1 MIQKLWPAEAS
12 HHMLCQALSCKLA
25 NTGPMICRQPGTVSA
40 WEWKNSEDAIKAYT
54 ALLGFLALGQ
64 IPAMRHVKYVDLPY
78 FIGLAAMTIYIGAH
92 RGLCTKVRQQI
103 TIKEVRS
110 N

>member
-1 MIQKLWPAEAS
+1 
-12 HHMLCQALSCKLA
+12 MLQQEHQHSAFTCREQGAL
-25 NTGPMICRQPGTVSA
+25 SA
-40 WEWKNSEDAIKAYT
+40 WEWKNSEDAVKAYT

-78 FIGLAAMTIYIGAH
+78 FIGLASMTIYIGAH

-103 TIKEVRS
+103 SIKEVQNNQKS
-110 N
+110 KKI